1 MAWQGHG
8 EENMT
13 GKRIGYVRVS
23 TVVQN
28 TERQLEG
35 LQLDR
40 KFEDKVSGKDRD
52 RPALKELIAY
62 CRDGDTVYAHSL
74 DRLGRNMR
82 DLLEIVDELNTKGVT
97 VEFVKEKLS
106 FTPGDGSPFS
116 RFQLQIFAAV
126 AEFERAMIR
135 ERQREGIALAR
146 QRCAFKGRERILT
159 DEQVALL
166 IDRIEGDGIPLAKV
180 ARDLGFL
187 GIKSAKGQL
196 RTKVARQTLFMER
209 EQYIQKH
216 PEILAKYPRLK
227 RLIKQETA
235 VA

>member
-1 MAWQGHG
+1 MS
-8 EENMT
+8 T
-13 GKRIGYVRVS
+13 GKTVGYVRVS
-23 TVVQN
+23 SLDQN
-28 TERQLEG
+28 TARQLTDVK
-35 LQLDR
+35 LDR
-40 KFEDKVSGKDRD
+40 IFEDKVSAKNAD
-52 RPALKELIAY
+52 RPALKEMLAY
-62 CRDGDTVYAHSL
+62 VREGDRVIAHSM
-74 DRLGRNMR
+74 DRLARNLDDLRKIVNDLVGR
-82 DLLEIVDELNTKGVT
+82 GVT
-97 VEFVKEKLS
+97 VEFRKES
-106 FTPGDGSPFS
+106 MVYSPDKTS
-116 RFQLQIFAAV
+116 NPMSTLMLNIMGAFAQ
-126 AEFERAMIR
+126 FERELIR

-146 QRCAFKGRERILT
+146 ERCAFKGRERILT